1 MKQYSALVLISLTS
15 ILTACGQSEPQ
26 SDGVITTIANQRVV
40 IRDEAQKKEICAKQ
54 YCEPNYLI
62 TEAFA
67 RRHDPA
73 PTPTPSTGA
82 SPAPTGAPSTGAT
95 PAPTGDTYDYSRT
108 KMNLKEAW
116 EVTEGSPE
124 VVVAIIDS
132 GVDLNHPDLKDNL
145 WTNPGEVNGK
155 ANADND
161 GNGYKNDVHG
171 YDFYYGKGDP
181 TDETGHGTHV
191 AGIIAALKN
200 GFGSIGVAPNVKIM
214 PLRFIGPS
222 GSGSTSDAIDAID
235 YAIKMGAK
243 VISASWGNSGYSSY
257 LADAVKRAQDAGII
271 FVAAAGNQGRN
282 TVNSPYYPGSYDGV
296 ISVASSNQND
306 KLSSYSN
313 YGSNVTIAAPG
324 DQIFSTYL
332 NDGYTTLSGTSM
344 AAPQISGAVALALS
358 KNQSLTP
365 EALKAAL
372 CSSADSVL
380 QGSTQCGRVNVGRL
394 VNSL

>member
-1 MKQYSALVLISLTS
+1 MKQYSALVLISFTS
-15 ILTACGQSEPQ
+15 ILTACGQATPP
-26 SDGVITTIANQRVV
+26 SDGVITTVGNQRVV

-54 YCEPNYLI
+54 YCEPNYLL

-73 PTPTPSTGA
+73 PVPTPTPSTGS
-82 SPAPTGAPSTGAT
+82 SPAPTDPNSGW
-95 PAPTGDTYDYSRT
+95 DTADTHDYSRT

-116 EVTEGSPE
+116 TVTEGSPE

-155 ANADND
+155 ANTDND
-161 GNGYKNDVHG
+161 GNGFKNDVHG

-200 GFGSIGVAPNVKIM
+200 GFGSIGVAPNVKVM

-257 LADAVKRAQDAGII
+257 LADAVKRAQDAGIV

-282 TVNSPYYPGSYDGV
+282 TANSPYYPGSYDGV
-296 ISVASSNQND
+296 ISVASSNQKD
-306 KLSSYSN
+306 QLSSYSN

-332 NDGYTTLSGTSM
+332 NDGYETLSGTSM

-358 KNQSLTP
+358 KNQSIPP
-365 EALKAAL
+365 EALKSAL
-372 CSSADSVL
+372 CGSADSVL

-394 VNSL
+394 LNSL